1 MATDIVKYEAGGK
14 EVQLDA
20 MTVRKYLVT
29 GGNPSDQEVK
39 LFIELCK
46 NMELNP
52 FLREAYLTKFG
63 NQPAQII
70 TGKDAFTKRADSN
83 PDYKGKQAGII
94 VVNLKK
100 NIEYREGSF
109 YLKGR
114 EELVGGWAKIFKAG
128 KEPELSTVSLDEYVG
143 KKKDGSINSM
153 WSTKPATMIRKV
165 AVVQALREAFP
176 NTLSQLYIEEEMGLE
191 HELPTNN
198 INPEEERFNEFHVD
212 EPDKPATKIEK
223 QQVMQLAAE
232 KGLMTGSGRD
242 ADISKLN
249 ELAGKHNINLRGMTS
264 SQANNLIFI
273 LNDYEEEQQEV
284 VDVPDEDINPVE
296 DNSSESAQESQEEDN
311 VEEDTSVQSEEEN
324 SLDEGCD
331 PF

>member
-1 MATDIVKYEAGGK
+1 MATDIVKYEAGGQ
-14 EVQLDA
+14 EIQLDP
-20 MTVRKYLVT
+20 MTVRKYLVS
-29 GGNPSDQEVK
+29 GNNVSDSEVK
-39 LFIELCK
+39 LFMELCK
-46 NMELNP
+46 AQKLNP
-52 FLREAYLTKFG
+52 FVRDAYLVKYG
-63 NQPAQII
+63 NQSAQIV
-70 TGKDAFTKRADSN
+70 TGKDAFTKRAESN
-83 PDYKGKQAGII
+83 PNYAGKKAGVI
-94 VVNLKK
+94 VINLKK

-114 EELVGGWAKIFKAG
+114 EELVGGWAKVLFKDG
-128 KEPELSTVSLDEYVG
+128 KESELSTVALDEYTTN
-143 KKKDGSINSM
+143 KNLWLS
-153 WSTKPATMIRKV
+153 KPGTMIRKV

-311 VEEDTSVQSEEEN
+311 AEEDTSVQSEEEN